1 MNIQRIHPEQVIED
15 NNNSILEKASEEALR
30 WHKEDLELAQSRSN
44 FQIEKFI
51 ALDSPSI
58 PASFHSL
65 LVNRR
70 VMADNILNKVVE
82 IKEKVREFE
91 YKWKDENEDT
101 PLQWNDKLCW
111 KDLDEVR
118 LKHYLKSCEIELKDY
133 YQQVVFFDKL
143 LNKLIEKNGGPI
155 TKEQFENEDHI
166 YWERRFSNQAFD
178 NMIGTRTGIGAGDV
192 ASIRKACAP
201 TILDN
206 DVNRIKSQFPTS
218 QGALINPGEYLDE
231 LQKKID
237 EGIESLSNKYLKS

>member
-1 MNIQRIHPEQVIED
+1 MKMQRIYPKQVIED
-15 NNNSILEKASEEALR
+15 CDNAILDKASEEALR
-30 WHKEDLELAQSRSN
+30 WHQEDLELAQSRSN

-91 YKWKDENEDT
+91 YKWKNTNDDE
-101 PLQWNDKLCW
+101 PIKWNDKLCW

-133 YQQVVFFDKL
+133 YQQVVFFDRL
-143 LNKLIEKNGGPI
+143 LNKLIEKNNGPI
-155 TKEQFENEDHI
+155 TKEQFEKEDHV

-178 NMIGTRTGIGAGDV
+178 NMIGNKTGIGAGDV

-201 TILDN
+201 TILED
-206 DVNRIKSQFPTS
+206 DINRIKSMFPTS
-218 QGALINPGEYLDE
+218 QGALINPGAYLDE
-231 LQKKID
+231 LESKIN